1 MAFPAPSERESQV
14 GYLRVRFFSKR
25 SRFFDPDHVT
35 ISLSSCFLLV
45 INFSFLIIFLFSASF
60 ADKGHIA
67 PRLGLTNVVALN
79 YLLRSEIFVSEY
91 RQLQAVHLILD
102 FQPISKIYQDVG
114 NAIRAGDPRLAQI
127 DVLRPNFLA
136 WDNLPPVALPLPQI
150 LPEVAAAPEEE
161 IASSRL
167 SLEEERDKFCFDEEE
182 NSGVPLV
189 TISDTEGEA
198 DGHSGVHTPLL
209 VIALPDS
216 SSEKE
221 EDSMA
226 LNNGNK
232 SLREIMA
239 SWGKVSTS
247 QEAAKSQIP
256 TNLPPSPLQIPTNL
270 GLKPIADLKKK
281 RPVEVLEEGKM
292 GHQ

>member
-1 MAFPAPSERESQV
+1 M
-14 GYLRVRFFSKR
+14 
-25 SRFFDPDHVT
+25 
-35 ISLSSCFLLV
+35 
-45 INFSFLIIFLFSASF
+45 
-60 ADKGHIA
+60 
-67 PRLGLTNVVALN
+67 
-79 YLLRSEIFVSEY
+79 
-91 RQLQAVHLILD
+91 
-102 FQPISKIYQDVG
+102 
-114 NAIRAGDPRLAQI
+114 
-127 DVLRPNFLA
+127 
-136 WDNLPPVALPLPQI
+136 
-150 LPEVAAAPEEE
+150 
-161 IASSRL
+161 
-167 SLEEERDKFCFDEEE
+167 
-182 NSGVPLV
+182 
-189 TISDTEGEA
+189 
-198 DGHSGVHTPLL
+198 
-209 VIALPDS
+209 IALPDS